1 LNPGTVVVGH
11 RIEELL
17 GRGGMGYVYRA
28 EDLELGRKV
37 ALKVLAPELA
47 RDDEFRSRFV
57 QESRNAA
64 RLEHPSIIPIY
75 EAGEGDG
82 LLYISMRFVD
92 GPDLGAVLDRE
103 GRMHAG
109 RVVNLLDQIGEAL
122 DSAHRHGFVHR
133 DVKPAN
139 ILVGAPRPGER
150 DEHAWLCDFG
160 LLKHFDSPTRQRLTA
175 TGVFMGTV
183 QYVAPEQ
190 IENRKL
196 DGRADVYALGCV
208 LYECLTGIVPYE
220 RDTDVAT
227 LYAHMHDPAPTTR
240 LVRPDLPAEIDAVFA
255 HALAKSPDDRFQTC
269 SELMDA
275 AGRVL
280 RTPSGPVHIP
290 GPPAPTPDQGRSA
303 SHWAGPPSPPH
314 GQAPVQPQPQSP
326 PPGYGYGQ
334 PPPAYGYGQQ
344 PPPGYGQQPAYPP
357 QPPAGYG
364 YGHQPA
370 PYQQHGYR
378 QPQQPRSHTG
388 LIVGLSVA
396 AVVLLIALIAILAS
410 QGRS

>member
-64 RLEHPSIIPIY
+64 RLDHPSIIPIY

-103 GRMHAG
+103 GRMHAD

-122 DSAHRHGFVHR
+122 DTAHRHGFVHR

-160 LLKHFDSPTRQRLTA
+160 LLKHFDSPTRHRLTA

-240 LVRPDLPAEIDAVFA
+240 LVRPDLPAEIDAVLA
-255 HALAKSPDDRFQTC
+255 RALAKSPDERFQTC

-275 AGRVL
+275 TGRVL
-280 RTPSGPVHIP
+280 RTPSGPVP
-290 GPPAPTPDQGRSA
+290 VPSPPSP
-303 SHWAGPPSPPH
+303 SHGQSTSQWAGPSPPH
-314 GQAPVQPQPQSP
+314 GQAPVQPQS
-326 PPGYGYGQ
+326 PPGYGHGQ
-334 PPPAYGYGQQ
+334 PPAYGYAQQ
-344 PPPGYGQQPAYPP
+344 PPGYGQQHGYPP
-357 QPPAGYG
+357 QQQHPTGYG
-364 YGHQPA
+364 YGQQHV
-370 PYQQHGYR
+370 PYQQ
-378 QPQQPRSHTG
+378 QPYGQPPQPKSHTG
-388 LIVGLSVA
+388 LIIGLSVA
-396 AVVLLIALIAILAS
+396 AVVLLITLIVILAS
-410 QGRS
+410 QGGG